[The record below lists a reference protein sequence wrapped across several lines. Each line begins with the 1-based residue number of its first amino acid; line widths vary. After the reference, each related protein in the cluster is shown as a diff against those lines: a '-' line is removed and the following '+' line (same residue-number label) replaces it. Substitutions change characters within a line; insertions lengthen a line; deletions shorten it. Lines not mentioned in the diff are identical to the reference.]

1 MPADFLKSERR
12 WIVIIPVAIIV
23 VSVVVWF
30 VTRETLSKTI
40 RIATAQDGGPYH
52 EFGEALKKFLI
63 SRDETIERSSVDLY
77 FFSRGCFNPADRIG
91 QATQLVRA
99 ELRSDQAF
107 SVFIL
112 QGGNLISKIQMKIL
126 NYPSP

>member
-30 VTRETLSKTI
+30 VTRETLPKII

-63 SRDETIERSSVDLY
+63 SRDETIERSSVDLN
-77 FFSRGCFNPADRIG
+77 FVSRGCFNPADRIG

-112 QGGNLISKIQMKIL
+112 QGGNLISEIQMKIL
-126 NYPSP
+126 NCPSP